1 MSYGSSPILVH
12 ITGHRK
18 FYQVF
23 LKTFSRVHIGPM
35 NLANTPKGETIM
47 TKAIISTLAFTGLM
61 TLTAMTASGAQSRD
75 VHVTAPQTPHDQAVT
90 LGAGDN
96 LGRACFARYVTTVR
110 AEQQLEIREA
120 AAPVAKPVHPTAR
133 LMARADETASVH
145 HMVAQVLDRVLMK
158 LRHNA

>member
-1 MSYGSSPILVH
+1 
-12 ITGHRK
+12 
-18 FYQVF
+18 
-23 LKTFSRVHIGPM
+23 
-35 NLANTPKGETIM
+35 M

-75 VHVTAPQTPHDQAVT
+75 VHVTAPQAPQDQAVT

-120 AAPVAKPVHPTAR
+120 AAPVAKPVHPTVR
-133 LMARADETASVH
+133 LMARADEAASVH